1 MLEKLK
7 SRFDK
12 RRLVL
17 IAALALVALYVGWRT
32 GGFDATPQ
40 KKPCEAGRKEV
51 KDDTGKVIQV
61 IRTTC
66 FKDGTQTGG

>member
-7 SRFDK
+7 RRFDK

-32 GGFDATPQ
+32 GGFQDQQPKQ
-40 KKPCEAGRKEV
+40 KPCVEGRNEI
-51 KDDTGKVIQV
+51 KDQDGKVVQV
-61 IRTTC
+61 TRTTC
-66 FKDGTQTGG
+66 YETKK

>member
-7 SRFDK
+7 RRFDK

-32 GGFDATPQ
+32 GAFETQPEQ
-40 KKPCEAGRKEV
+40 KPCVAGRNEI
-51 KDDTGKVIQV
+51 KDSSGKVVQV
-61 IRTTC
+61 TRTTC
-66 FKDGTQTGG
+66 FEDKAG